1 MKRIASI
8 LNSRYLAM
16 SIVEMTI
23 FQEIKMIHFVP
34 VLIKRGFKYE
44 IRNKLMELHDDTCT
58 Y

>member
-1 MKRIASI
+1 
-8 LNSRYLAM
+8 M

-23 FQEIKMIHFVP
+23 FQEIMIHFVP

-44 IRNKLMELHDDTCT
+44 IRNELMELHDDTCT